1 MHDHTLFNPDRAQ
14 LLNDVSR
21 LQTQVS
27 ENELV
32 RFLAL
37 RGDEDVADL
46 GSGSGFYTNIVAGLT
61 SGVVYAIELQPK
73 MIEAYRE
80 RGLPGNVHIVES
92 DLRHLPLP
100 PRSIDVAYSI
110 AVYHE
115 VQGNLG
121 LDGLLPLLREPGRL
135 VIFDWR
141 TDPESW
147 ESGPPA
153 SIRFDKTRVA
163 DSLRPYFQ
171 RVDATNVG
179 RFMFAVTASGKLKQS
194 S

>member
-1 MHDHTLFNPDRAQ
+1 MHDHTLFNPDRARH
-14 LLNDVSR
+14 LNDVSR
-21 LQTQVS
+21 LETQVS
-27 ENELV
+27 KNDLV

-46 GSGSGFYTNIVAGLT
+46 GSGSGFYTDIVAGLT

-73 MIEAYRE
+73 MIGAYRE
-80 RGLPGNVHIVES
+80 RGLPGNVRIVES
-92 DLRHLPLP
+92 DLRHLPLSP
-100 PRSIDVAYSI
+100 GSIDVAYSI
-110 AVYHE
+110 SVYHE
-115 VQGNLG
+115 VRGDLG
-121 LDGLLPLLREPGRL
+121 LDDLLPLLREPGRL

-153 SIRFDKTRVA
+153 SIRFDKTAVA
-163 DSLRPYFQ
+163 DSLRPYFEK
-171 RVDATNVG
+171 VDAANVG
-179 RFMFAVTASGKLKQS
+179 CFMFAVTASGKLKRS